1 VFRISDCKPGLWE
14 RILGVSL
21 RPSERKLVFMK
32 ADAVQ
37 YYRKNPK
44 AYQELKRARA
54 DLQNRQMHVRVD
66 CPQEFY
72 DALKQL
78 DNSGLPSPARVVIT
92 LIIAQIDGIIEEIEE
107 VE

>member
-1 VFRISDCKPGLWE
+1 MANGTKPGLWE
-14 RILGVSL
+14 RILGLSL

-32 ADAVQ
+32 NEAVA

-44 AYQELKRARA
+44 AYQELKRVRS

-66 CPQEFY
+66 CPNEFIEV
-72 DALKQL
+72 LRHL
-78 DNSGLPSPARVVIT
+78 DNSGLPSPARVVVT